1 MRELNGMNFDGNI
14 MEPNAESALK
24 HPISMIVI
32 LAAMAGA
39 MDAVDFQLYGVFT
52 ANQAGNLVLFW
63 VRLTSSAG
71 EAALSLF
78 SLAGCAIGVAVV
90 IILRFRFPFFITPR
104 GSRAL
109 LFLAAVLLLVTA
121 VIGSQVSQPLQ
132 EEVNSNQLPIG
143 SADLWAGALSTSTSA
158 MALAI
163 LGTIFIVMG
172 TARVHIISGTS
183 PFVDSVRYSL
193 ARALTGDASW
203 NAKLKTVLFFPIAW
217 FLGAAVASLSPV
229 PRGAIASAC
238 ALIICLTALLSR
250 RVGVDS

>member
-1 MRELNGMNFDGNI
+1 MSGISGKNFDGKI
-14 MEPNAESALK
+14 MDPNAESALK

-63 VRLTSSAG
+63 VRLTSNAG

-78 SLAGCAIGVAVV
+78 SLAGCAVGVAAV

-109 LFLAAVLLLVTA
+109 LFLAAVLLLVTGA
-121 VIGSQVSQPLQ
+121 VGAQVSQPLQ

-143 SADLWAGALSTSTSA
+143 SADWWAGALSTSTSA

-183 PFVDSVRYSL
+183 PFVDSVRYSM

-203 NAKLKTVLFFPIAW
+203 NAKLKTVVFFPIAW
-217 FLGAAVASLSPV
+217 FLGAAIASLSPV
-229 PRGAIASAC
+229 PRGAIATAC
-238 ALIICLTALLSR
+238 ALIVCLTALLSR
-250 RVGVDS
+250 RVGVDT